1 MTVSTR
7 PAEAA
12 AHASRRKT
20 KVGRVVSDK
29 MDKTIVVAVERL
41 ARHRVYKRVMRV
53 TTKFK
58 AHDEENA
65 ASVGDRVLI
74 EEWRPMSR
82 EKRWRLLEI
91 ISRAGTPVELVSEE
105 PETTEAISAVAHP
118 GRRAKEEAEAA
129 AAEGKVAAESEATAE
144 AESGSAA
151 AATDAAGAGATSSAV
166 EGETAAGAS
175 PSDGDAAGAGA
186 SAPDRE
192 QPRRAASAAAERS
205 GREKPAPEEAA
216 Q

>member
-7 PAEAA
+7 PAEATTRA
-12 AHASRRKT
+12 NRRKT

-82 EKRWRLLEI
+82 EKRWRLVEI
-91 ISRAGTPVELVSEE
+91 VAHAGRPIELVSEE

-129 AAEGKVAAESEATAE
+129 AAAAPETDGEAREPEAAASAE
-144 AESGSAA
+144 PDTEAA
-151 AATDAAGAGATSSAV
+151 AAEARAESDDA
-166 EGETAAGAS
+166 TAAGAS
-175 PSDGDAAGAGA
+175 PSGGE
-186 SAPDRE
+186 RL
-192 QPRRAASAAAERS
+192 RRAASAAAEPAD
-205 GREKPAPEEAA
+205 GEKPAAEEAEKPA
-216 Q
+216 RGKASK